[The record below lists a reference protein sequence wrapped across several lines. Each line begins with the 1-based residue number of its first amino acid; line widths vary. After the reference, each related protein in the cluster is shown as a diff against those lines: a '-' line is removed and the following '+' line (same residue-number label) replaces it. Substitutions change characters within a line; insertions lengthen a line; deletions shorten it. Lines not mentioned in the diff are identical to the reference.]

1 MKKYDDAF
9 LTELV
14 IRSNIE
20 FISGK
25 FFYKDKNGYKNEIKN
40 IDKYIG
46 KIYFE
51 HARKFIN
58 ERDLNYMKNGII
70 NNPLSDEIV
79 DWPRPA
85 IIDEAL
91 ELKEKGYMPKQCPF
105 PLDDKQLIILY
116 ILLFHPEQEVF
127 FITTGI
133 GGSGKSTFLNII
145 KQLFDND
152 VGSTPLGN
160 LGDPFT
166 LAEALKHRL
175 IASDELG
182 TGEVNL
188 PIVKTIV
195 SKQNIQVNEKYGATY
210 TTRAQS
216 ALFFC
221 CNQAP
226 KIDISD
232 TGMLRRIVYYSRNTK
247 IINPDPSLK
256 NKKWSHEDLIDFI
269 LCALKVEFIFKE
281 DDINSWKEP
290 FKDETSCYLVTTNSV
305 GLYFKYIHNGSHL
318 IDYAAYKEYCHS
330 NGYKPFAKHKYE
342 EILEWI
348 KNNYCDEEILAKK
361 PPFKLPDLGE

>member
-1 MKKYDDAF
+1 MKKYDDSF

-14 IRSNIE
+14 IKSKIE

-25 FFYKDKNGYKNEIKN
+25 FFYNDNEIKN
-40 IDKYIG
+40 IDRYLGKVYYKYTNI
-46 KIYFE
+46 
-51 HARKFIN
+51 FIN
-58 ERDLNYMKNGII
+58 DRDLNYMKNGVI
-70 NNPLSDEIV
+70 NNPMNEEKV
-79 DWPRPA
+79 DWPRPT

-91 ELKEKGYMPKQCPF
+91 RLHEEGYNPKQCPF

-116 ILLFHPEQEVF
+116 MLLFHPEQEVF

-152 VGSTPLGN
+152 VSSTPLGN
-160 LGDPFT
+160 LGDPFI

-188 PIVKTIV
+188 PIVKTVV
-195 SKQNIQVNEKYGATY
+195 SKQFIQVNEKYGATY
-210 TTRAQS
+210 NTKAQS

-247 IINPDPSLK
+247 IKNPDPKFK
-256 NKKWSHEDLIDFI
+256 NKQWSHEDLIDFI
-269 LCALKVEFIFKE
+269 LCALNVSFVYKE
-281 DDINSWKEP
+281 DDIDAWKEA
-290 FKDETSCYLVTTNSV
+290 FADETNCYLITTNSV
-305 GLYFKYIHNGSHL
+305 GLYYKHIHNGSHIL
-318 IDYAAYKEYCHS
+318 DYSAYKDYCHS
-330 NGYKPFAKHKYE
+330 NGYKPFARHKYE
-342 EILEWI
+342 EILEWV
-348 KNNYCDEEILAKK
+348 KANYCDEEMLKRK
-361 PPFKLPDLGE
+361 EPFRLPDLGD

>member
-1 MKKYDDAF
+1 MKKYDDSF

-14 IRSNIE
+14 LQSNIE

-25 FFYKDKNGYKNEIKN
+25 FFYNENEIKN
-40 IDKYIG
+40 IDKYLH
-46 KIYFE
+46 KIYYN
-51 HARKFIN
+51 HTKTIIN
-58 ERDLNYMKNGII
+58 ERDLKYMKNGIV
-70 NNPLSDEIV
+70 NNPMAEDKE
-79 DWPRPA
+79 DWYRPS
-85 IIDEAL
+85 IIKEAMQ
-91 ELKEKGYMPKQCPF
+91 LKSEGYMPKECPF

-116 ILLFHPEQEVF
+116 ILLFHPEQEAF

-152 VGSTPLGN
+152 VASTPLGS
-160 LGDPFT
+160 LGDPFI

-188 PIVKTIV
+188 PVVKTIV
-195 SKQNIQVNEKYGATY
+195 SKQNIQVNEKYGSTY
-210 TTRAQS
+210 TTKAQS

-247 IINPDPSLK
+247 ISNPNPNFK
-256 NKKWSHEDLIDFI
+256 NKKWSREDLIDFI
-269 LCALKVEFIFKE
+269 ICASEVGYIYDEN
-281 DDINSWKEP
+281 DIDSWKEP
-290 FKDETSCYLVTTNSV
+290 FKDETNCYLVTTNNV
-305 GLYFKYIHNGSHL
+305 GLYYKYIHTHSHI
-318 IDYAAYKEYCHS
+318 IDYQDYREYCHN
-330 NGYKPFAKHKYE
+330 NGYKPFAKHKFE
-342 EILEWI
+342 EIIEWV
-348 KNNYCDEEILAKK
+348 KNNYCDEEMLKK
-361 PPFKLPDLGE
+361 LKPFELLPF